1 MNNVLMGIAKAGI
14 KESGKED
21 LLVIKLPFACEAHFV
36 FTTNHFAAAPVLYS
50 KNMLEA
56 SGNRVSAMVINSG
69 NANCGTGIEG
79 YEHAKMMGEKVAEL
93 FDIPKEEVLV
103 FSTGIIGKPL
113 PIINV
118 LEGIEYAVNHLEVLD
133 LEMAAKAISTT
144 DRFPKYAFCKKD
156 NYEAFCFGKGA
167 GMIHP
172 NMATMLAFCFTNSK
186 LMPRKHFDDILEK
199 TFNSIDVDGC
209 QSTNDSFGVI
219 SYGDLDYSDDVYN
232 CVYKVCKEVSDMI
245 VKDGEGATKII
256 TIEVKHASIKT
267 KAKVI
272 ANAIAT
278 SNLVKTAMFGA
289 DPNWGR
295 ILAAAGSTIFPID
308 PLKVSLHIMGVKVYD
323 RAPIHFNKEKLSQ
336 KMRESQDIEIVLDLK
351 EGKEHFSYRFSDL
364 GYEYIR
370 INAEYTT

>member
-1 MNNVLMGIAKAGI
+1 MENILMGVAKAGI

-21 LLVIKLPFACEAHFV
+21 LIVIKLPYACQSHFA
-36 FTTNHFAAAPVLYS
+36 FTTNYFAAAPVLYS
-50 KNMLEA
+50 KNMLGI
-56 SGNRVSAMVINSG
+56 SGGRLSALVINSG

-79 YEHAKMMGEKVAEL
+79 YEHAKMMGEKVASL

-118 LEGIEYAVNHLEVLD
+118 LEGIEYAVNHLETLD
-133 LEMAAKAISTT
+133 LEMAAKTISTT
-144 DRFPKYAFCKKD
+144 DRFPKFAFCKKD
-156 NYEAFCFGKGA
+156 DYEAFCFGKGA

-172 NMATMLAFCFTNSK
+172 DMATMLSFCFTNSAI
-186 LMPRKHFDDILEK
+186 MPRKDFDELLEN

-209 QSTNDSFGVI
+209 QSTNDSFGII
-219 SYGDLDYSDDVYN
+219 SYDNLKYTKDAYHCAYEVS
-232 CVYKVCKEVSDMI
+232 KEVSDMI

-256 TIEVKHASIKT
+256 TIELKHVSIRT
-267 KAKVI
+267 KAKAI
-272 ANAIAT
+272 AKAIAT

-295 ILAAAGSTIFPID
+295 ILAAAGSTVFPID
-308 PLKVSLHIMGVKVYD
+308 PLNLSLSIMDVKVYD
-323 RAPIHFNKEKLSQ
+323 KEPLHFDKKHLSKKMQESNHIH
-336 KMRESQDIEIVLDLK
+336 IVLDLK
-351 EGKEHFSYRFSDL
+351 EGKEKFSYRFSDL

>member
-1 MNNVLMGIAKAGI
+1 MKNILMGVAKAGI

-21 LLVIKLPFACEAHFV
+21 ILVIKLPFSCNAHFV
-36 FTTNHFAAAPVLYS
+36 FTNNHFAAAPVLYS
-50 KNMLEA
+50 KNMLNL
-56 SGNRVSAMVINSG
+56 SNSRVSALVINSG
-69 NANCGTGIEG
+69 NANCGTGITG
-79 YEHAKMMGEKVAEL
+79 YEHTKMMGEKVAEL

-118 LEGIEYAVNHLEVLD
+118 LEGIEYAINHLEVLD
-133 LEMAAKAISTT
+133 LETAATVISTT
-144 DRFPKYAFCKKD
+144 DRFPKYAFCKKEG
-156 NYEAFCFGKGA
+156 YEAYCFGKGA

-172 NMATMLAFCFTNSK
+172 SMATMLAFCFSNAK
-186 LMPRKHFDDILEK
+186 LMPKKDFDNLLEK

-209 QSTNDSFGVI
+209 QSTNDSFGLI
-219 SYGDLDYSDDVYN
+219 SINNLDYNTDIYDCIYN
-232 CVYKVCKEVSDMI
+232 VCKGLSDMI

-256 TIEVKHASIKT
+256 TIEVKHVSIKT

-272 ANAIAT
+272 AQAIAT

-295 ILAAAGSTIFPID
+295 ILAAAGSTAFPIN
-308 PLKVSLHIMGVKVYD
+308 PINLNLHIMGVKVYD
-323 RAPIHFNKEKLSQ
+323 NEPIYFNKEHLSQ
-336 KMRESQDIEIVLDLK
+336 KMRKSEEISIILDLK
-351 EGKEHFSYRFSDL
+351 EGKENFSYRFSDL
-364 GYEYIR
+364 GYEYIK

>member
-1 MNNVLMGIAKAGI
+1 MNNVLMGVAKAGI

-21 LLVIKLPFACEAHFV
+21 LLVIKLPFSCEAHFV
-36 FTTNHFAAAPVLYS
+36 FTTNHFAAAPVIYS
-50 KNMLEA
+50 KNMLEI
-56 SGNRVSAMVINSG
+56 SNGRVSALVINSG

-79 YEHAKMMGEKVAEL
+79 YEHAKMMGEKVASL

-118 LEGIEYAVNHLEVLD
+118 LEGIEYAINHLEVLD
-133 LEMAAKAISTT
+133 LEMAAKTISTT

-172 NMATMLAFCFTNSK
+172 DMATMLSFCFTNSK
-186 LMPRKHFDDILEK
+186 LMPRKDFDKILEN

-219 SYGDLDYSDDVYN
+219 SYGDFEYSNDVYN

-245 VKDGEGATKII
+245 VKDGEGATKLIN
-256 TIEVKHASIKT
+256 IEVKHASIKT

-295 ILAAAGSTIFPID
+295 ILAAAGSTAFPID
-308 PLKVSLHIMGVKVYD
+308 PLKLSLTIMGVKVYD
-323 RAPIHFNKEKLSQ
+323 KGPLHFNKKHLSE
-336 KMRESQDIEIVLDLK
+336 KMRESQEIDIVLDLK
-351 EGKEHFSYRFSDL
+351 EGKESFSYRFSDL